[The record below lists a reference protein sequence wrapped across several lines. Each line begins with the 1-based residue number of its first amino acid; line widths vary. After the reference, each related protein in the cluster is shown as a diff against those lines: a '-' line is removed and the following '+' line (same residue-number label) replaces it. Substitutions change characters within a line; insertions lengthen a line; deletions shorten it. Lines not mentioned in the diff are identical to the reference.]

1 MKGTDMYLT
10 LGTETI
16 YDDTS
21 FQTSP
26 PDKIG
31 VVGVNG
37 AGKTTLFKVILGELE
52 LDSGELSIG
61 AKTRIGFLP
70 QEIKFDNPDITV
82 WDYLLQARPIDK
94 INKRLEEICEIL
106 TTADENEIKVLLREI
121 DDLQEQLIM
130 LDCYNAEN
138 ALLEIVTDM
147 KFDDELLSTKLGQ
160 LSGGQKSKVAFASVL
175 YSNPNLLLLDEPTN
189 HLDASTKQYVI
200 DYLKNFKGSIMV
212 ISHDTDFLNLIVN
225 KIMFIDKMTHKIKI
239 YDGNYTNFKKQLL
252 EERKVKELRIAQQER
267 EIEKLEDIVKRAKQ
281 ASQTNHN
288 MKRLGKTRELQLIKK
303 RSELETRDK
312 VYKRVKMNIE
322 PKNKGATVPLA
333 VNGLYFHY
341 DNKPNLYENLSFTL
355 SGGEKFLIVGENG
368 VGKSTL
374 LKLIMGKL
382 KPEKGIIS
390 FNSKT
395 DIAYYA
401 QELEILDEDKTV
413 FENVQ
418 NEHYTDL
425 QLRTALSNFLFFG
438 QQVFK
443 KVHLLSP
450 GEKARV
456 ALCKILLKR
465 ANFLVLDE
473 PTNHLDPD
481 TQAVIGE
488 NFGEFSGTILL
499 VSHNPSF
506 VEQIGITR
514 MLLLPEGKIIDY
526 SREILEYYYLV
537 NTLE

>member
-1 MKGTDMYLT
+1 MAT
-10 LGTETI
+10 
-16 YDDTS
+16 
-21 FQTSP
+21 
-26 PDKIG
+26 KI
-31 VVGVNG
+31 
-37 AGKTTLFKVILGELE
+37 T
-52 LDSGELSIG
+52 
-61 AKTRIGFLP
+61 
-70 QEIKFDNPDITV
+70 
-82 WDYLLQARPIDK
+82 K
-94 INKRLEEICEIL
+94 INQDTFML
-106 TTADENEIKVLLREI
+106 TDKLIRVNQFLLCGEKS
-121 DDLQEQLIM
+121 
-130 LDCYNAEN
+130 
-138 ALLEIVTDM
+138 ALL
-147 KFDDELLSTKLGQ
+147 
-160 LSGGQKSKVAFASVL
+160 
-175 YSNPNLLLLDEPTN
+175 
-189 HLDASTKQYVI
+189 I
-200 DYLKNFKGSIMV
+200 DTGY
-212 ISHDTDFLNLIVN
+212 
-225 KIMFIDKMTHKIKI
+225 
-239 YDGNYTNFKKQLL
+239 
-252 EERKVKELRIAQQER
+252 
-267 EIEKLEDIVKRAKQ
+267 
-281 ASQTNHN
+281 
-288 MKRLGKTRELQLIKK
+288 
-303 RSELETRDK
+303 
-312 VYKRVKMNIE
+312 
-322 PKNKGATVPLA
+322 
-333 VNGLYFHY
+333 
-341 DNKPNLYENLSFTL
+341 
-355 SGGEKFLIVGENG
+355 GGEKFLIVGENG

>member
-1 MKGTDMYLT
+1 MYLT

-16 YDDTS
+16 YDDAS

-70 QEIKFDNPDITV
+70 QEIKFDNPEITV

-94 INKRLEEICEIL
+94 INKRLEEIYEIL

-121 DDLQEQLIM
+121 DELQEQLIM

-147 KFDDELLSTKLGQ
+147 KFDNELLSTKLGQ

-390 FNSKT
+390 FNGKT

-438 QQVFK
+438 HQVFK